1 MKKRAFGDI
10 AGKVC
15 VLLILT
21 LSLLVTALVRGQV
34 TSLYSHWKKQQMV
47 QRPGEFQNTRAA
59 PIRIVE
65 FLATGIEPLIA
76 DFFWVKATTMNADQ
90 VFEITKQKAAAG
102 KGLMVQAEVA
112 RTPKD
117 DRDLFDLLCVIGRLD
132 PHFEYAYYYGGNL
145 LAWDGNTDFAI
156 TLLEKGLRNNPDSAM
171 LASSLSFTYYY
182 FMKDWEKGA
191 EYAERSYLISGK
203 YSSTPKAVA
212 QFYAAGRNYDLA
224 IRFLAN
230 ILNFTTDPDT
240 RGQLEDQ
247 IRYLIVEKDIAS
259 LEKAVAG
266 FKIRFGRKPENLAE
280 LVEKG
285 IIKEIPKDPFGGG
298 FIMKKDSSVENQPRM
313 RFDHYKKMREY
324 LQETPAEGRKRVKS
338 D

>member
-1 MKKRAFGDI
+1 MKKRAYRDI
-10 AGKVC
+10 AGKMC
-15 VLLILT
+15 VFLILT
-21 LSLLVTALVRGQV
+21 ASFAVTALLRGQV

-59 PIRIVE
+59 SIGIVE
-65 FLATGIEPLIA
+65 FLATGIGPMIA
-76 DFFWVKATTMNADQ
+76 DFYWINATTMNADQ
-90 VFEITKQKAAAG
+90 VFEITKQRAAAG

-117 DRDLFDLLCVIGRLD
+117 DRDLFDLICVIGRLD
-132 PHFEYAYYYGGNL
+132 PHFEYAYYYGATILSWDRNTE
-145 LAWDGNTDFAI
+145 LAI
-156 TLLEKGLRNNPDSAM
+156 SLLEKGIRNNPDSAM

-182 FMKDWEKGA
+182 FMKDWKKGA
-191 EYAERSYLISGK
+191 EYAKRSYRISGK
-203 YSSTPKAVA
+203 YASTPKAVA

-224 IRFLAN
+224 IRFLAD
-230 ILNFTTDPDT
+230 ILDSTTDPDT

-247 IRYLIVEKDIAS
+247 MRYLIVEKDIEY

-266 FKIRFGRKPENLAE
+266 FIIRFGRKPENLAE

-298 FIMKKDSSVENQPRM
+298 FIMNKDSSVENQPRM
-313 RFDHYKKMREY
+313 RFDHYKKMREH
-324 LQETPAEGRKRVKS
+324 LQATPPGGRNRVL
-338 D
+338 